1 MKTLVAILT
10 YTSAV
15 LNVVAFWRTGR
26 RATTVLLWLPKL
38 MAGALAPITGLLGG
52 LGTALGLARRE
63 GKLMAAGLVAGGLA
77 ARFLADVPSSQ
88 EQFEVAFGTGWQARL
103 PAHLRPGRLR
113 RGWSRPAAP
122 HKLAQFQRD
131 VVVGHHPGNGRP
143 LLVDLWQPQPGRPR
157 SGVGVIYA
165 HGSGWVVGDK
175 DLGTRHLFRHL
186 AGQGHVVLDVAY
198 TLWPRAEIAAMVS
211 EVNQAVAWLKENG
224 AAFGVNPER
233 IVLMGGSA
241 GGQLA
246 LTAAYTPAHPAFRP
260 FSGEASTAVRGVVAF
275 YPAVDFVEIYTQTR
289 ESTESASGPLDRAAL
304 GLMSRL
310 FRLQALIP
318 AARRG
323 SLPENEEPSMHT
335 FIPCLLGGTPDEIPE
350 TYRLLSP
357 LSHVGSHCPPTL
369 LLQGSD
375 DVFELAPA
383 VRRLHKRLKE
393 AGVPSI
399 LVEFPHTEHGFDLVL
414 PRISPL
420 AQAATCDVE
429 RFLGLLS

>member
-10 YTSAV
+10 YISAV
-15 LNVVAFWRTGR
+15 LSLVAFWRPGR
-26 RATTVLLWLPKL
+26 RAVAVLLWLPKL
-38 MAGALAPITGLLGG
+38 MAGALAPLLGLLGG

-77 ARFLADVPSSQ
+77 ARFLADIPASR
-88 EQFEVAFGTGWQARL
+88 EQFKGVFGAEWQARL
-103 PAHLRPGRLR
+103 PAHLRPTRLS
-113 RGWSRPAAP
+113 RGWSLPAAP
-122 HKLAQFQRD
+122 QEPVQFQRD
-131 VVVGHHPGNGRP
+131 VELGHHPGNGRS
-143 LLVDLWQPQPGRPR
+143 LRADLWQPGPAKAR

-175 DLGTRHLFRHL
+175 DLGTRHFFRHV
-186 AGQGHVVLDVAY
+186 AGQGHVILDVAY
-198 TLWPRAEIAAMVS
+198 TLWPRAEIAAMIS
-211 EVNQAVAWLKENG
+211 EVNQAVAWMKENG
-224 AAFGVNPER
+224 AAYGVNPER

-241 GGQLA
+241 GGQLV
-246 LTAAYTPAHPAFRP
+246 LTAAYTPGHPAFRP
-260 FSGEASTAVRGVVAF
+260 FSGEASTPVCGVIAF
-275 YPAVDFVEIYTQTR
+275 YPAVDFPEIYTRTW

-323 SLPENEEPSMHT
+323 SLPEKGEPSMRT
-335 FIPCLLGGTPDEIPE
+335 FISRILGGTPDEIPE

-357 LSHVGSHCPPTL
+357 LTHVGPHCPPTL

-383 VRRLHKRLKE
+383 VRRLHERLKE
-393 AGVPSI
+393 AGTPSI

-420 AQAATCDVE
+420 ARAATCDVE
-429 RFLGLLS
+429 RFLGLLA